1 MSSAPELT
9 FRYRSPA
16 GAPALELFG
25 LWQSQPASPAPEGLS
40 FASGD
45 APAVPPED
53 AGGGYWQIDLPIA
66 ASAVQVEQ
74 LFQDRLSG
82 LTEILNRLDA
92 VPTRAQTILPERKN
106 PPLPGNEAGSIS
118 FEAAAPAELP
128 VPGSPE
134 ANLLAG
140 IWAFGAGGP
149 VAEGA
154 AIPTS
159 FALGD
164 GVDWA
169 AFQKGALDLLEN
181 AQRQLLYY
189 AWVETAQEG
198 QVLARSTVN
207 WLGDLQ
213 TTWQQAVTLD
223 QTALHQRSL
232 TLALQSRAVTL
243 KTAATLTTLAA
254 RIVMVFTLSGGLL
267 VALPLAWKF
276 INEIIRSIR

>member
-1 MSSAPELT
+1 VSSTPELT
-9 FRYRSPA
+9 FCYRSPA
-16 GAPALELFG
+16 GTPALELFG
-25 LWQSQPASPAPEGLS
+25 LWQSQPAPEGLS

-45 APAVPPED
+45 AAPED
-53 AGGGYWQIDLPIA
+53 AGGGYWQIDLPA
-66 ASAVQVEQ
+66 AGAAQVEQ
-74 LFQDRLSG
+74 LFQTRLSG

-92 VPTRAQTILPERKN
+92 VPTRAQTVLPERKN
-106 PPLPGNEAGSIS
+106 SPLSNKAGMVS
-118 FEAAAPAELP
+118 FDAAAPAELP
-128 VPGSPE
+128 TPGSPE

-140 IWAFGAGGP
+140 IQAFGTGGP
-149 VAEGA
+149 ASEGGQA

-164 GVDWA
+164 GLDWG

-213 TTWQQAVTLD
+213 TTWQQEVTLE
-223 QTALHQRSL
+223 QTALHERSL

-254 RIVMVFTLSGGLL
+254 RIVMVSSVAGGLL

-276 INEIIRSIR
+276 INEIIRSIT